1 MADMNPENNR
11 DTFQGRGHRIKK
23 LEEENEEHRKVFAE
37 IFLALGT
44 DETDRTKWAGIIR
57 EMKQLLKTIYE
68 SDALRSEDE
77 ELHDMVGKFVKES
90 K

>member
-1 MADMNPENNR
+1 MKIIDMADMNPENNR
-11 DTFQGRGHRIKK
+11 DTFQGRGHRIKE
-23 LEEENEEHRKVFAE
+23 LEAENA
-37 IFLALGT
+37 
-44 DETDRTKWAGIIR
+44 
-57 EMKQLLKTIYE
+57 EMKLLLKTIWE

>member
-1 MADMNPENNR
+1 MNPENNR
-11 DTFQGRGHRIKK
+11 DTFQGRGHRIKE
-23 LEEENEEHRKVFAE
+23 LEAEN
-37 IFLALGT
+37 T
-44 DETDRTKWAGIIR
+44 
-57 EMKQLLKTIYE
+57 EMKQLLKIIYE

>member
-11 DTFQGRGHRIKK
+11 DTFQGRGHRIKE
-23 LEEENEEHRKVFAE
+23 LEAEN
-37 IFLALGT
+37 T
-44 DETDRTKWAGIIR
+44 
-57 EMKQLLKTIYE
+57 EMKQLLKIIWE
-68 SDALRSEDE
+68 SDSLRSEDE

>member
-23 LEEENEEHRKVFAE
+23 LEAEN
-37 IFLALGT
+37 T
-44 DETDRTKWAGIIR
+44 
-57 EMKQLLKTIYE
+57 EMKQLLKTIWE
-68 SDALRSEDE
+68 SDTLRSEDE
-77 ELHDMVGKFVKES
+77 ELHDMVGKFVKEP

>member
-1 MADMNPENNR
+1 MKIIDMADMNPENNR
-11 DTFQGRGHRIKK
+11 DTFQGRGHRIKE
-23 LEEENEEHRKVFAE
+23 LEAENA
-37 IFLALGT
+37 
-44 DETDRTKWAGIIR
+44 
-57 EMKQLLKTIYE
+57 EMKQFLKIIWE

>member
-11 DTFQGRGHRIKK
+11 DTFQGRGHRIKE
-23 LEEENEEHRKVFAE
+23 LEAEN
-37 IFLALGT
+37 T
-44 DETDRTKWAGIIR
+44 
-57 EMKQLLKTIYE
+57 EMKQLLKTIWE
-68 SDALRSEDE
+68 SDTLRSEDE

>member
-11 DTFQGRGHRIKK
+11 DTFQGRGHRIKE
-23 LEEENEEHRKVFAE
+23 LEAEN
-37 IFLALGT
+37 T
-44 DETDRTKWAGIIR
+44 
-57 EMKQLLKTIYE
+57 EMKQLLKTIWE

-77 ELHDMVGKFVKES
+77 ELHDMVGKFVKEP

>member
-11 DTFQGRGHRIKK
+11 DTFQGRGHRIKE
-23 LEEENEEHRKVFAE
+23 LEVEN
-37 IFLALGT
+37 T
-44 DETDRTKWAGIIR
+44 
-57 EMKQLLKTIYE
+57 EMKQLLKIIWE

>member
-11 DTFQGRGHRIKK
+11 DTFQGRGHRIKE
-23 LEEENEEHRKVFAE
+23 LEAEN
-37 IFLALGT
+37 T
-44 DETDRTKWAGIIR
+44 
-57 EMKQLLKTIYE
+57 EMKQLLKTIWE
-68 SDALRSEDE
+68 SDSLRSEDE

>member
-11 DTFQGRGHRIKK
+11 DTFQGRGHRIKE
-23 LEEENEEHRKVFAE
+23 LEAEN
-37 IFLALGT
+37 T
-44 DETDRTKWAGIIR
+44 
-57 EMKQLLKTIYE
+57 EMKQLLKIIYE